1 MAVSRSESATT
12 LLLLCRGAAWEQRVR
27 RNFLELSLMLG
38 KIIAIDQAGTNEH
51 GVES

>member
-1 MAVSRSESATT
+1 MRALP

-27 RNFLELSLMLG
+27 RKFLELSLMLG
-38 KIIAIDQAGTNEH
+38 KIIAIDEAGTDEH